1 MAQSIEPYRQSV
13 EKSLRDKTYYIDFYQ
28 REYVWNKRT
37 VEILLDDIFEVFEQ
51 SYLLH
56 ENADM
61 TPEVMGTFNWYYM
74 NVFITNKIG
83 NKTYIVD
90 GQQRLSTLTLICV
103 KLYHSTDDSA
113 LKGLLESCVY
123 GQDWKTPVY
132 RIDNDKRK
140 RVMDA
145 ILNNTKIEEPYKNQ
159 TEQTLIERYDDISK
173 YIDKKKLDG
182 KKLEA
187 FIYYFLNK
195 LVLVELSIDNQDDT
209 AMVFEVINDR
219 GEDLKPF
226 EILKGKLI
234 GALDKSDTDAY
245 SDKWDTSMHRLK
257 NVEDQFFIDY
267 LKAKFI
273 FKRNSDK
280 ENQINNAYHRYIF
293 DDKEDA
299 ATLGFRKTD
308 SNRISAIKNFIE
320 KDIVYYSSLYA
331 TIIKNE
337 DKFLQ
342 YSNSIHKLDGQ
353 YQLILAACSINDS
366 DENKKIALIAKE
378 YDRLHMLLRMNGVY
392 DSNDFHGISYSLN
405 EKLKNLP
412 IANYRNVFN
421 EIIKN
426 KVQEVK
432 NAGNIVSVLDYN
444 HFSQIGYGTN
454 IDQTALYYILARV
467 EDFLCST
474 LNKNP
479 EADVQYMSTKHSNVI
494 GCHIEHIF
502 SDNDQNK
509 NYFSSEED
517 FWTKRN
523 NIGALLLLKGRSNI
537 SSGNEIYKNKLE
549 TYSHGTI
556 WAQTLCKEFYH
567 SNPDFNDFNNQLFEK
582 IGIKFRWYDE
592 FTQQSMEERCK
603 LLYELVKIIWEV
615 EN

>member
-280 ENQINNAYHRYIF
+280 ENQINNAYHRYMF
-293 DDKEDA
+293 DDKDDA
-299 ATLGFRKTD
+299 PTLGFRKTD

-353 YQLILAACSINDS
+353 YQLVLAACSINDS
-366 DENKKIALIAKE
+366 DENNKIALIAKE

-392 DSNDFHGISYSLN
+392 ECNGLSY
-405 EKLKNLP
+405 
-412 IANYRNVFN
+412 
-421 EIIKN
+421 
-426 KVQEVK
+426 
-432 NAGNIVSVLDYN
+432 
-444 HFSQIGYGTN
+444 
-454 IDQTALYYILARV
+454 
-467 EDFLCST
+467 
-474 LNKNP
+474 
-479 EADVQYMSTKHSNVI
+479 
-494 GCHIEHIF
+494 
-502 SDNDQNK
+502 
-509 NYFSSEED
+509 
-517 FWTKRN
+517 
-523 NIGALLLLKGRSNI
+523 
-537 SSGNEIYKNKLE
+537 
-549 TYSHGTI
+549 
-556 WAQTLCKEFYH
+556 
-567 SNPDFNDFNNQLFEK
+567 
-582 IGIKFRWYDE
+582 
-592 FTQQSMEERCK
+592 
-603 LLYELVKIIWEV
+603 
-615 EN
+615 

>member
-1 MAQSIEPYRQSV
+1 
-13 EKSLRDKTYYIDFYQ
+13 
-28 REYVWNKRT
+28 
-37 VEILLDDIFEVFEQ
+37 
-51 SYLLH
+51 
-56 ENADM
+56 
-61 TPEVMGTFNWYYM
+61 
-74 NVFITNKIG
+74 
-83 NKTYIVD
+83 
-90 GQQRLSTLTLICV
+90 
-103 KLYHSTDDSA
+103 
-113 LKGLLESCVY
+113 
-123 GQDWKTPVY
+123 
-132 RIDNDKRK
+132 
-140 RVMDA
+140 
-145 ILNNTKIEEPYKNQ
+145 
-159 TEQTLIERYDDISK
+159 
-173 YIDKKKLDG
+173 
-182 KKLEA
+182 
-187 FIYYFLNK
+187 
-195 LVLVELSIDNQDDT
+195 
-209 AMVFEVINDR
+209 MVFEVINDR
-219 GEDLKPF
+219 GEALKPF

-245 SDKWDTSMHRLK
+245 SDKWDASMHRLK
-257 NVEDQFFIDY
+257 NVEDQFFINY

-273 FKRNSDK
+273 FKRKSDK

-320 KDIVYYSSLYA
+320 KDIIYYSSLYA
-331 TIIKNE
+331 KIIRNE

-342 YSNSIHKLDGQ
+342 YSNSVHKLDGQ

-366 DENKKIALIAKE
+366 DEEKKIALIAKE

-412 IANYRNVFN
+412 IADYRNVFN
-421 EIIKN
+421 EIIRN

-432 NAGNIVSVLDYN
+432 NAGNIASVLDYN

-467 EDFLCST
+467 EDFLCSK

-479 EADVQYMSTKHSNVI
+479 EADVQYMSTKHSNVT
-494 GCHIEHIF
+494 GYHIEHIF

-509 NYFSSEED
+509 NYFSSEDD
-517 FWTKRN
+517 FWSKRN

-537 SSGNEIYKNKLE
+537 SSRNEIYKNKLE

-567 SNPDFNDFNNQLFEK
+567 ANPDFNDFNNQLFEK
-582 IGIKFRWYDE
+582 TGIKFRWYDE